1 MNHVGEFLKIHG
13 SIIPFTQQGLEK
25 KNDVITKTY
34 FRSSNHQG
42 ETALRQIIEKQNR
55 IEHMET
61 IGIKKIKV
69 HDVHCSNCNG
79 IGHNHLTCEKA
90 CRHCAFVPYCDHL
103 VKSNN
108 NKIAVCQ
115 KEN

>member
-1 MNHVGEFLKIHG
+1 MRIHG

-25 KNDVITKTY
+25 KNDIITKTY

-42 ETALRQIIEKQNR
+42 EAALRQIIEKQNR

-61 IGIKKIKV
+61 LGVKKVKV
-69 HDVHCSNCNG
+69 HDVRCSNCNG
-79 IGHNHLTCEKA
+79 VGHNRLTCSKA
-90 CRHCAFVPYCDHL
+90 CKYCAFIPYCDHL
-103 VKSNN
+103 VSSDSDK
-108 NKIAVCQ
+108 NKIALCQ